1 MNIIP
6 TDLAGVLIIEPDVF
20 ADPRGFF
27 VETYQRRRYA
37 RMGIASRFVQDN
49 LSFSVKGA
57 LRGLHYQ
64 KRHPQAKLVQVIS
77 GEIFDVAVDIRPGS
91 TDFGRWT
98 GVTLSDKNKLQVLIP
113 EGFAHGFCVCSETA
127 HVWYK
132 CSDYYRSDDEGGIN
146 WQDPDIQIDWPL
158 VDPVLSLKDRQF
170 SFLRDLSAEQLPVT
184 EDAH

>member
-6 TDLAGVLIIEPDVF
+6 SDLAGVLIIEPDVF

-27 VETYQRRRYA
+27 VETYQRRRY
-37 RMGIASRFVQDN
+37 RQLGIESRFVQDN
-49 LSFSVKGA
+49 LSFSVKGT

-64 KRHPQAKLVQVIS
+64 KKYPQAKLVQVIS

-91 TDFGRWT
+91 PAFGRWA
-98 GVTLSDKNKLQVLIP
+98 GIILSAANHLQVLIP

-132 CSDYYRSDDEGGIN
+132 CSDYYRPEDEGGLN
-146 WQDPDIQIDWPL
+146 WNDPDIRIDWP
-158 VDPVLSLKDRQF
+158 VREPILSPKDRQF
-170 SFLRDLSAEQLPVT
+170 SFLRDLSFGQLPLR
-184 EDAH
+184 ED

>member
-6 TDLAGVLIIEPDVF
+6 SDLAGVLIIEPDVF

-27 VETYQRRRYA
+27 FETYQRRRY
-37 RMGIASRFVQDN
+37 RQLGIESRFVQDN

-64 KRHPQAKLVQVIS
+64 KKCPQAKLVQVIT
-77 GEIFDVAVDIRPGS
+77 GEIYDVAVDVRPGS
-91 TDFGRWT
+91 PDFGRWT
-98 GVTLSDKNKLQVLIP
+98 GTVLSAENKRQVWIP

-132 CSDYYRSDDEGGIN
+132 CTDYYRPDDEGGIN
-146 WQDPDIQIDWPL
+146 WKDPDIRIDWP
-158 VDPVLSLKDRQF
+158 VRDPILSLKDRQF
-170 SFLRDLSAEQLPVT
+170 SFLRDLPPEQLPFT
-184 EDAH
+184 EDLI